1 MCGRIRDLS
10 KTINSSNA
18 MARNE
23 AERMALNTLIQG
35 SAADMIKVA
44 MVTIHKEFKN
54 HLKTAKIVMQVHDEL
69 VVEVSEKEADK
80 AMTIMKEIMEHSV
93 KTNVPITVDIHKGN
107 SWGEV
112 H

>member
-1 MCGRIRDLS
+1 
-10 KTINSSNA
+10 
-18 MARNE
+18 
-23 AERMALNTLIQG
+23 
-35 SAADMIKVA
+35 
-44 MVTIHKEFKN
+44 
-54 HLKTAKIVMQVHDEL
+54 MQVHDEL

-93 KTNVPITVDIHKGN
+93 KANVPIIVDIHKGN